1 MSKIWQIT
9 HSRCKIKNKSY
20 FLTIKYNWERQ
31 PIELVLKERKTG
43 KIVHKVVYNKHGA
56 ETKIKFEEFEKIFL
70 KIENFDD

>member
-9 HSRCKIKNKSY
+9 HFQCKIKNKLY
-20 FLTIKYNWERQ
+20 FLTIKYNWKRQ

-56 ETKIKFEEFEKIFL
+56 KIKIRFEEFEQILLNSKKL
-70 KIENFDD
+70 DD